1 MGVRFCATVQS
12 YGKILMMIERSDGSR
27 GAPTAAGGDG
37 YADGR
42 GEQAKWLRKA
52 KRSLRRRTFLPT
64 CASCSSHFRLRIGL
78 GDADLAIQSAS
89 AHSLT
94 SSIMARV
101 YVGNLDPG
109 TEKEAL
115 KDAFEKHGR
124 LADVWIARNPPG
136 FAFIVRR

>member
-1 MGVRFCATVQS
+1 MAPQGQAESATPH
-12 YGKILMMIERSDGSR
+12 LF
-27 GAPTAAGGDG
+27 
-37 YADGR
+37 AD
-42 GEQAKWLRKA
+42 LRV
-52 KRSLRRRTFLPT
+52 
-64 CASCSSHFRLRIGL
+64 CSSHFRLRIGL

-109 TEKEAL
+109 TEKEEL